1 MQLLFGIFGNN
12 NNNNHVIIKAPMSG
26 KVISLSDLPDE
37 VFAQKMVGDGMAI
50 EPSEGIVVAPFDGRV
65 KQVFSTGHALVVE
78 SKEGLA
84 VLIHIG
90 IDTVNLKGEGF
101 IILVTEGQ
109 DVKTG
114 EPLIEFDMKLIAKN
128 NYSLKSPIVLPE
140 GDGIKEIEFTGE
152 KEVMKGRD
160 VLMNVK
166 MK

>member
-1 MQLLFGIFGNN
+1 MLFNFFSNN
-12 NNNNHVIIKAPMSG
+12 NNNNKVLVKSPMSG
-26 KVISLSDLPDE
+26 RVISLSDLPDE
-37 VFAQKMVGDGMAI
+37 VFAQKMVGDGIAI
-50 EPSEGIVVAPFDGRV
+50 EPSKGVVVAPFDGRV

-140 GDGIKEIEFTGE
+140 GDNIKEIEFTGE
-152 KEVMKGRD
+152 KEVKRGQD
-160 VLMNVK
+160 VLMKVK
-166 MK
+166 LK